1 MSKRSACKPTQSK
14 PTRAHYAF
22 LTALLTSAATLP
34 ALPAFAADADESG
47 PTTVGEVIVTA
58 TKRSENLQ
66 NVPVSVQALTSENLK
81 EHQVVSF
88 DDYAKMLP
96 SVSFQSFGPG
106 QSQPYF
112 RGITSGSDGLH
123 TGPQPGTGVY
133 LDETPVTTIANGLD
147 IHLYDIARVEALSG
161 PQGTLFGANSLSGTL
176 RIITNQPSTA
186 GFSGAMDLSANK
198 FGKGAAGGSIEG
210 YVNIPLSDR
219 VAIRLVGFAQHDG
232 GYIDNVF
239 QTRTYNLSGGGT
251 KVTNNAQYVKKDFN
265 DVDTYGGRAA
275 LKIELN
281 DNWTVLPQVLYQN
294 QTSHGNFLY
303 NTRIGDLKTA
313 DFSPEYNKDKWYQ
326 AALTVQGKL
335 GDWDILYTGGYFDR
349 HVENASDYSYYS
361 VAYNAAGYSSY
372 VTFPDGHGGFLD
384 PNQHFTGKDHYKKEN
399 HELRISSPADRRLRG
414 IGGIFYERQSDDII
428 ANYIITGLAGIPGSP
443 AVPGADNPD
452 DIYFTKVTRIDR
464 DFAVF
469 GELSYDL
476 TDSLKLTIGGRYF
489 TVNNTLDGVS
499 GFAGAT
505 QFHRSATN
513 YGETH
518 KFNLSWK
525 IDPEKMIYAT
535 YSTGYRPGGANR
547 RTVLGNPPINIGPFA
562 PDTITNY
569 EVGWKTTWMDGRLRF
584 NGALFWELWDNVQFS
599 LSPPGAQGITAI
611 FNVGYARSRGIE
623 ADLTYH
629 LDEHWTFSGSGTLL
643 NAEATQTFCS
653 VTLPGGACQTSN
665 AFTGPYDYFVHAGD
679 ELPVQPKYKVNA
691 TVRYDFDFN
700 GHKSFLQ
707 GSVNAQGSARSELVA
722 GDAAVF
728 GPLKAFATVDF
739 SAGFDFHDNWTFT
752 AFIQNAFDERGI
764 LSKNSVCS
772 ISYCGAYPISYPVK
786 PQFFGVKLGMKFE

>member
-1 MSKRSACKPTQSK
+1 MTERASSK
-14 PTRAHYAF
+14 PNRLRYAF
-22 LTALLTSAATLP
+22 LTSLLSSAAVLS
-34 ALPAFAADADESG
+34 ALPAFAADADADS

-66 NVPVSVQALTSENLK
+66 NVPVSIQALTPEVLQ
-81 EHQVVSF
+81 EHQVASF
-88 DDYAKMLP
+88 DDYAKLLP
-96 SVSFQSFGPG
+96 SISFQSFGPG

-123 TGPQPGTGVY
+123 SGPQPGTGVY

-186 GFSGAMDLSANK
+186 GFSGSFDVQATK
-198 FGKGAAGGSIEG
+198 FGSGSAGGSVEG
-210 YVNIPLSDR
+210 YVNIPINDK
-219 VAIRLVGFAQHDG
+219 VAIRLVGFVQHDG
-232 GYIDNVF
+232 GYIDNVL
-239 QTRTYNLSGGGT
+239 QHRIYNLSGGGT
-251 KVTNNAQYVKKDFN
+251 LDTNNAQFVKKDFN

-275 LKIELN
+275 LKIELD
-281 DNWTVLPQVLYQN
+281 DNWTVTPSVIYQN

-303 NTRIGDLKTA
+303 NPRIGDLKTA

-335 GDWDILYTGGYFDR
+335 GDWDILYSGGYFDR

-372 VTFPDGHGGFLD
+372 VTFPDSSGGFLD
-384 PNQHFTGKDHYKKEN
+384 PNQHFSGKDHYKKET
-399 HELRISSPADRRLRG
+399 HELRLSSPERFKLRG
-414 IGGIFYERQSDDII
+414 IGGIFYERQIDDVI
-428 ANYIITGLAGIPGSP
+428 ANYSISGLATSP
-443 AVPGADNPD
+443 AGLAVPGADDPD
-452 DIYFTKVTRIDR
+452 DIYFTDIARIDR
-464 DFAVF
+464 DFALF

-476 TDSLKLTIGGRYF
+476 LDNLKLTIGGRYF
-489 TVNNTLDGVS
+489 EVNNTLDGVS
-499 GFAGAT
+499 GFQGAT
-505 QFHRSATN
+505 QFHRGATN

-518 KFNLSWK
+518 KINLSWK
-525 IDPEKMIYAT
+525 IDPTKMVYAT
-535 YSTGYRPGGANR
+535 YSTGFRPGGANR
-547 RTVLGNPPINIGPFA
+547 RTTLGNPVINITPFQ

-569 EVGWKTTWMDGRLRF
+569 EVGWKTTWLDGKLRI

-599 LSPPGAQGITAI
+599 LSPPGAQGVTAI

-623 ADLTYH
+623 GDIVYH
-629 LDEHWTFSGSGTLL
+629 PDEHWTFSGSGTLL
-643 NAEATQTFCS
+643 NAEATQTFCAAKDS
-653 VTLPGGACQTSN
+653 LGACQTSN
-665 AFTGPYDYFVHAGD
+665 AFTGPYDYFVHNGD

-691 TVRYDFDFN
+691 TVRYEFDAF
-700 GHKSFLQ
+700 GHNSFVQ
-707 GSVNAQGSARSELVA
+707 GSVQAQGKARSELIA

-728 GPLKAFATVDF
+728 GDLKAFATADF
-739 SAGFDFHDNWTFT
+739 SGGFDWDNWTVT

-764 LSKNSVCS
+764 LSKNTACS
-772 ISYCGAYPISYPVK
+772 ISYCGAYGVNYPVK
-786 PQFFGVKLGMKFE
+786 PQFFGIKVGAKFN